1 MGLISGQRL
10 RVKGKAK
17 IEAFSYYRV
26 NNLMRT
32 REEML
37 KIDRTAIKVTSIK
50 EIESDDNECWQS
62 RPPEERLVALE
73 LLRQIAYGYEPNTCR
88 LQRVLEVAERK

>member
-1 MGLISGQRL
+1 
-10 RVKGKAK
+10 
-17 IEAFSYYRV
+17 
-26 NNLMRT
+26 
-32 REEML
+32 ML

-50 EIESDDNECWQS
+50 ESDDNEYWQS

-88 LQRVLEVAERK
+88 LQRVLEIAERK

>member
-1 MGLISGQRL
+1 
-10 RVKGKAK
+10 
-17 IEAFSYYRV
+17 
-26 NNLMRT
+26 MRT

-50 EIESDDNECWQS
+50 ESDDNEYWQS

-73 LLRQIAYGYEPNTCR
+73 LLRQIAYGYEPNTVR
-88 LQRVLEVAERK
+88 VQRVVEIDEPK